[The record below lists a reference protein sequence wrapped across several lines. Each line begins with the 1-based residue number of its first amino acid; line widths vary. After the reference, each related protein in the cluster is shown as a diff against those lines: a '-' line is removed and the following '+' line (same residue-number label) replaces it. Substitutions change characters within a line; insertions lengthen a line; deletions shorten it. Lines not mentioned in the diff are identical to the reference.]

1 MFQYLKVKL
10 RECLYSMLLFLANH
24 RYNGQTLLMYDAH
37 EGNIERV
44 KIICTV
50 LSQTDKLAV
59 INCVENNDNTA
70 LIYASRG
77 GHTEIVQL
85 LIQALQNAN
94 ADIPLTLNH
103 ANISGRTALHHAAYH
118 GHTEIVKLLIRAY
131 QNANADIPLVLSHT
145 DHIGQ
150 TALTTASLYGHTE
163 IVQLLIQTLQN
174 ASAVTQL
181 NHANNSGQTPLLYA
195 ADCGHTE
202 IVQLLIQALRN
213 ANADIPLALNHA
225 DNTGHTAL
233 IYSAEHG
240 HREIVKLLLLHGANL
255 ANGYSQEIAGL
266 IALNNNST
274 LPQEKLLSIIQND
287 DISWVSTDFSHLCS
301 KNLDEQNILR
311 DLATWGVILGNQAFV
326 TDMIPHRQDTLPL
339 AERTEYLR
347 LALQAQKF
355 DVADI
360 ILESVYDNNP
370 SLASNKQSMLNY
382 SLYLMVVEHGPLSTI
397 QFLLDRGAIPE
408 EHSETQREQPTLN
421 LLSNHTLFQE
431 QNRNTLASDA
441 IKVRQSLI
449 ANKQTLFH
457 AASISGNHSALKAI
471 YQSLASRTRL
481 T

>member
-1 MFQYLKVKL
+1 MFQYLKIKL
-10 RECLYSMLLFLANH
+10 RECLYSVLLFLANH

-94 ADIPLTLNH
+94 ADISLTLNH
-103 ANISGRTALHHAAYH
+103 ANISGRTALHHATYH

-150 TALTTASLYGHTE
+150 SALTTASLYGHTE

-233 IYSAEHG
+233 IYSAEQG
-240 HREIVKLLLLHGANL
+240 HREIVKLLLLHGASL
-255 ANGYSQEIAGL
+255 ANAFPHEISDL
-266 IALNNNST
+266 IARNSN
-274 LPQEKLLSIIQND
+274 PIISQQKLLSLIQNG
-287 DISWVSTDFSHLCS
+287 DISWVSTDFSDIS
-301 KNLDEQNILR
+301 RKNDNEQNMLR
-311 DLATWGVILGNQAFV
+311 DLASWGVIVGSKAFV
-326 TDMIPHRQDTLPL
+326 TNMINLRQDTLPL

-347 LALQAQKF
+347 LALQSHKF

-360 ILESVYDNNP
+360 ILNQANDNNH
-370 SLASNKQSMLNY
+370 NKNK
-382 SLYLMVVEHGPLSTI
+382 
-397 QFLLDRGAIPE
+397 
-408 EHSETQREQPTLN
+408 
-421 LLSNHTLFQE
+421 
-431 QNRNTLASDA
+431 
-441 IKVRQSLI
+441 KV
-449 ANKQTLFH
+449 
-457 AASISGNHSALKAI
+457 
-471 YQSLASRTRL
+471 
-481 T
+481 